1 MNTTPDDLKYGVE
14 YWEKLLTDM
23 DDLKERLKE
32 HKAAL
37 KAKGYNVKM
46 VGQLVAIRRKDKSD
60 EASQDINDLLL
71 YAAATGTNLNVIAE
85 LEPTPIE
92 AAIQASK
99 AKDATVND
107 PDTGEVIDVA
117 ELADKLVDYAR
128 AGDPR
133 ALSVIAAAKVSADAM
148 AGVAGV
154 MAGHPSYTVGGRA

>member
-1 MNTTPDDLKYGVE
+1 MTTTQDDLKYGVE
-14 YWEKLLTDM
+14 YWEKLLSDM

-71 YAAATGTNLNVIAE
+71 YAAATGTNLNVITE

-99 AKDATVND
+99 AADAVPYD
-107 PDTGEVIDVA
+107 EETGEVLDDPEEGMRARGVDLRDTATHRIVEKFGRNA
-117 ELADKLVDYAR
+117 ETLYAT
-128 AGDPR
+128 G
-133 ALSVIAAAKVSADAM
+133 SI
-148 AGVAGV
+148 
-154 MAGHPSYTVGGRA
+154 GGRA